1 MIPFLDLASDFAEVS
16 DDARRRVDGV
26 LARQQFVLGPET
38 ASLEASMRSRLG
50 APSAVAVS
58 SGSDALS
65 LALLALGVGPGD
77 AVLLPAFTFF
87 ATAGAVARAGA
98 VPVFCDVEAGTAN
111 ASQATMRA
119 VLERSFESEA
129 GVLRH
134 RESGARLAALL
145 PVHLYGRACA
155 MGGILELAH
164 ETGAFVI
171 EDAAQAIGAR
181 LHGKAAGLFGDAGCF
196 SFYPTKNL
204 GGAGDG
210 GLVATADAALGERVA
225 RLRSHGGEHGSYL
238 HHEVG
243 VNARMGELVAAVLN
257 AKVARLDDWTAR
269 RRAVAARYR
278 EGLAEAARA
287 EAIGLP
293 ASCDPEAHVWHQ
305 FAVRIPSR
313 GRGSARRDAVQRV
326 LDARGIATRVF
337 YPLPLHLQP
346 CFASLGGKPGDFP
359 EAEAAAT
366 ELLCLP
372 IHPSL
377 GDGEVDEVAAA
388 VVAAAAEA

>member
-1 MIPFLDLASDFAEVS
+1 MIPFLDLASDFAEVA
-16 DDARRRVDGV
+16 DDARRRLDGV

-38 ASLEASMRSRLG
+38 AALEAAMRSRLG

-65 LALLALGVGPGD
+65 LALLALGVGAGD

-98 VPVFCDVEAGTAN
+98 VPVFCDVERGTAN
-111 ASQATMRA
+111 ASEATMREAIARGFVRDGA
-119 VLERSFESEA
+119 VWK
-129 GVLRH
+129 H
-134 RESGARLAALL
+134 RASGAKLAALL

-164 ETGAFVI
+164 ETGTFVI
-171 EDAAQAIGAR
+171 EDAAQAVGAR

-210 GLVATADAALGERVA
+210 GLVATADAGLGERVA

-238 HHEVG
+238 HHEIG
-243 VNARMGELVAAVLN
+243 VNARMAEMVAAVLN
-257 AKVARLDDWTAR
+257 AKLARLDEWTSR
-269 RRAVAARYR
+269 RRAVATRYAER
-278 EGLAEAARA
+278 LAEAADA
-287 EAIGLP
+287 GTVGLP
-293 ASCDPEAHVWHQ
+293 APCETDAHVWHQ

-313 GRGSARRDAVQRV
+313 DGRSSRRDAVQRA
-326 LDARGIATRVF
+326 LDAKGIATRVF
-337 YPLPLHLQP
+337 YPLPLHRQP
-346 CFASLGGKPGDFP
+346 CFASLGGRAGDLP
-359 EAEAAAT
+359 EAEAAAA

-377 GDGEVDEVAAA
+377 GDGEVDEVASAL
-388 VVAAAAEA
+388 VAAAREA